1 MEAKMAI
8 TISENRKHR
17 TDKFIDWVAIK
28 KNQDQEIAK
37 VILRKIHDLDPN
49 KNNFL
54 SDLNKLLTETDGNFR
69 QLFNYENKLRG
80 WLARTF
86 IPGFDANRKKEII
99 VCLQLHITERITFLE
114 KSKPVP
120 VEYQIFKL
128 TNHLNILRQAAFAS
142 GTESKAEQ
150 EDTSGS
156 SNESKVKQK
165 GTPKS
170 SIELKVEKK
179 GIYSIEKS
187 KTNNEYKLVGGL
199 YENDLKDK
207 TNFENFKL
215 LLSEICRLMVNEK
228 SRTFYDLFMSVNSL
242 QFEDLIS
249 HDWSECEQKVLNWK
263 IEPERA
269 LKPTMTEEYI
279 AQLSK
284 CLKVLH
290 RLAWPAPAAFKVDKQ
305 GNYSIKLIQCQTVS
319 KPEEA
324 RGSKAL
330 AKNQYFK
337 LIGNFQE
344 KDLKDQKTDAK
355 GKTNFENLK
364 LLLDQIFHQM
374 KNLSNFIY
382 DVNINVSSL
391 RFEDIKSIDWGAC
404 HRRILYWTPQRQLE
418 YNILCSY
425 KQNLTQEMSNTDMGC
440 INY

>member
-17 TDKFIDWVAIK
+17 TDKFIDSVVIE

-37 VILRKIHDLDPN
+37 DILRRIHDLDPN
-49 KNNFL
+49 RNDFL
-54 SDLNKLLTETDGNFR
+54 SDLNKLLTEADGNFR

-99 VCLQLHITERITFLE
+99 VCLQLQITERITFLE
-114 KSKPVP
+114 NSKPVP

-128 TNHLNILRQAAFAS
+128 ANHLNILRQAAFAIS
-142 GTESKAEQ
+142 TEPKA
-150 EDTSGS
+150 
-156 SNESKVKQK
+156 KQK

-199 YENDLKDK
+199 YEKDLKDK

-215 LLSEICRLMVNEK
+215 LLSEICRLMVTED
-228 SRTFYDLFMSVNSL
+228 SRTFYELFMCVNSL
-242 QFEDLIS
+242 QFEDLKS
-249 HDWSECEQKVLNWK
+249 HNWGDCEIKVLNWK
-263 IEPERA
+263 SKPAED
-269 LKPTMTEEYI
+269 LKPTMTEEHI

-284 CLKVLH
+284 HLKVLH
-290 RLAWPAPAAFKVDKQ
+290 RLTWPAPAAFKVDKQ
-305 GNYSIKLIQCQTVS
+305 GNYSIKLIQGQTVS
-319 KPEEA
+319 KLEEA
-324 RGSKAL
+324 RESKAL

-337 LIGNFQE
+337 LVGNFQE
-344 KDLKDQKTDAK
+344 KDLKDQETDAK

-374 KNLSNFIY
+374 KNLSNFFY

-391 RFEDIKSIDWGAC
+391 RFEDINSIDWSAC
-404 HRRILYWTPQRQLE
+404 HRRILYWTPERQLE

-425 KQNLTQEMSNTDMGC
+425 KQNLTQEMSNADMGC